1 MSKISV
7 NIKGFGSQ
15 DFSPGITPIDIMNN
29 IKDKKSIIRKK
40 QKIIRDK
47 IFNNNPSHFALS
59 LFNKLFEKINFQ
71 EINIVSSF
79 ISINSE
85 INTRELNN
93 LIFIKNKTLC
103 LPVIEK
109 KNSHLIFKQFKS
121 EENFVKGHMNI
132 SEPQNKNKILNPE
145 LIFVP
150 CLAFDKKG
158 NRLGYGGGYYDRT
171 FAYLNKINHRFIS
184 VAYAYEEQKL
194 DYIPIDKFDFKVD
207 YVITEKNLYSFQ

>member
-1 MSKISV
+1 
-7 NIKGFGSQ
+7 
-15 DFSPGITPIDIMNN
+15 MNN
-29 IKDKKSIIRKK
+29 IKDEKSIIRKK
-40 QKIIRDK
+40 QKIIREE
-47 IFNNNPSHFALS
+47 IFNNKPSHFVLS
-59 LFNKLFEKINFQ
+59 LFNKLFEKIKFQ

-93 LIFIKNKTLC
+93 LIFVKNKILC

-132 SEPQNKNKILNPE
+132 SEPQNKNKILDPE

-150 CLAFDKKG
+150 CLAFDNKG

-184 VAYAYEEQKL
+184 VAYAYEQQKL

>member
-1 MSKISV
+1 
-7 NIKGFGSQ
+7 
-15 DFSPGITPIDIMNN
+15 MNN
-29 IKDKKSIIRKK
+29 IKDEKSIIRKK

-47 IFNNNPSHFALS
+47 IFNNKPSHFALT
-59 LFNKLFEKINFQ
+59 LFNELFEKINFQ

-93 LIFIKNKTLC
+93 LIFIKNKILC

-109 KNSHLIFKQFKS
+109 KNSHLIFKQFKN
-121 EENFVKGHMNI
+121 EENLVKGHMNI
-132 SEPQNKNKILNPE
+132 SEPQNKNKIINPE

-150 CLAFDKKG
+150 CLAFDQNG

-171 FAYLNKINHRFIS
+171 FSYLNQINHRFIS

>member
-1 MSKISV
+1 MNKQLE
-7 NIKGFGSQ
+7 KR
-15 DFSPGITPIDIMNN
+15 FSFKEVEN
-29 IKDKKSIIRKK
+29 
-40 QKIIRDK
+40 
-47 IFNNNPSHFALS
+47 
-59 LFNKLFEKINFQ
+59 E
-71 EINIVSSF
+71 F
-79 ISINSE
+79 IYE
-85 INTRELNN
+85 W
-93 LIFIKNKTLC
+93 
-103 LPVIEK
+103 
-109 KNSHLIFKQFKS
+109 
-121 EENFVKGHMNI
+121 
-132 SEPQNKNKILNPE
+132 NKNKILNPE

>member
-1 MSKISV
+1 
-7 NIKGFGSQ
+7 
-15 DFSPGITPIDIMNN
+15 MNN
-29 IKDKKSIIRKK
+29 IKDEKSIIRKK

-59 LFNKLFEKINFQ
+59 LFKEFFEKINFQ
-71 EINIVSSF
+71 KINIVSSF

-93 LIFIKNKTLC
+93 LIFIKNKILC

-132 SEPQNKNKILNPE
+132 SEPQNNNKILNPE

>member
-1 MSKISV
+1 
-7 NIKGFGSQ
+7 
-15 DFSPGITPIDIMNN
+15 MNN
-29 IKDKKSIIRKK
+29 IKDEKLIIRKK

-47 IFNNNPSHFALS
+47 IFNNKPSHFALS
-59 LFNKLFEKINFQ
+59 LFNEFFEKINFQ

-93 LIFIKNKTLC
+93 LIFIKNKILC

-132 SEPQNKNKILNPE
+132 SEPQNNNKILNPE

-150 CLAFDKKG
+150 CLAFDNKG

>member
-1 MSKISV
+1 
-7 NIKGFGSQ
+7 
-15 DFSPGITPIDIMNN
+15 MNN
-29 IKDKKSIIRKK
+29 IKDEKLIIRKK
-40 QKIIRDK
+40 QRILRDK

-71 EINIVSSF
+71 EINIISSF

-85 INTRELNN
+85 INTEELNN
-93 LIFIKNKTLC
+93 LIFTKNKILC

-109 KNSHLIFKQFKS
+109 KNSYLIFKQFKS

-132 SEPQNKNKILNPE
+132 SEPQNKNKVLNPE

-150 CLAFDKKG
+150 CLAFDLKG

-171 FAYLNKINHRFIS
+171 FAYLNKINHTFIS
-184 VAYAYEEQKL
+184 VAYAYEDQKL
-194 DYIPIDKFDFKVD
+194 DYIPTDKFDFKVD

>member
-1 MSKISV
+1 
-7 NIKGFGSQ
+7 
-15 DFSPGITPIDIMNN
+15 MNN
-29 IKDKKSIIRKK
+29 IKDEKSIIRKK
-40 QKIIRDK
+40 QKIIRDM
-47 IFNNNPSHFALS
+47 IFNNKPSHFALS

-79 ISINSE
+79 ISIKSE
-85 INTRELNN
+85 INTKELNN
-93 LIFIKNKTLC
+93 LIFIKNKILC

-150 CLAFDKKG
+150 CLAFDYKG

-171 FAYLNKINHRFIS
+171 FAYLNKINHTFIS
-184 VAYAYEEQKL
+184 VAYAYQEQKL
-194 DYIPIDKFDFKVD
+194 EYIPTDKFDFKVD